1 MQRRLPL
8 MAAMLAGLLAQA
20 ANAAE
25 IEVKMLNKG
34 AAGAMVFE
42 PDFIKAEVGDTVRFV
57 PTDKGHNA
65 ETIKGMVPE
74 GVGMVVGKMNEEV
87 TVEITTA
94 GVWGIRCKPHFGMG
108 MVALIAAGEPA
119 NLEAAKEAKVPPKA
133 KAKFEALFE
142 QAEGE

>member
-1 MQRRLPL
+1 MQRTLPL
-8 MAAMLAGLLAQA
+8 MAAMLAGLFVQTAS
-20 ANAAE
+20 AAE

-74 GVGMVVGKMNEEV
+74 GAEMVIGKINEEV
-87 TVEITTA
+87 TIEITTA
-94 GVWGIRCKPHFGMG
+94 GVWGIRCKPHYGLG
-108 MVALIAAGEPA
+108 MVALIAAGEPV
-119 NLEAAKEAKVPPKA
+119 NLEQAKDTKTPPKA

>member
-74 GVGMVVGKMNEEV
+74 GAGMVVGKMNEEV